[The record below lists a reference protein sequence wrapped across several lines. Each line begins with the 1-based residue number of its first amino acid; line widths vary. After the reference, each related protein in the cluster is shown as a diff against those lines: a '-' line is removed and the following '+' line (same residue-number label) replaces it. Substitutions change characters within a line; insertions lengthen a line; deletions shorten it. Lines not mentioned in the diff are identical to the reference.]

1 MLTQFFSL
9 REVTQGGKNP
19 KTSTS
24 HHAQN
29 IHSKNF
35 LTVALSDG
43 VGHSADKKLHM
54 TNFESI
60 L

>member
-29 IHSKNF
+29 INSKNF
-35 LTVALSDG
+35 LTVALSLMVWG
-43 VGHSADKKLHM
+43 IQQTKS
-54 TNFESI
+54 SI
-60 L
+60 